1 MWNQVP
7 IFWLRGWKRA
17 RETNV
22 DTNVSSS
29 LSLFGVFTMQRPVLL
44 DSRLVEIESL
54 WQRVSSAWHR
64 STRAK
69 RTMVNDVRLDK
80 AHKVSLVPIEKLV
93 DGPRSKISSS
103 GGRRNRLFSFNRCT
117 VFTRVAN
124 RCERSNIREPVAE
137 SVGWS
142 RTKPVE
148 GN

>member
-22 DTNVSSS
+22 DTNVSLPLLIWSIYYAKTGITRFKTGRNRVP
-29 LSLFGVFTMQRPVLL
+29 LATRIVGVASVDASET
-44 DSRLVEIESL
+44 
-54 WQRVSSAWHR
+54 
-64 STRAK
+64 
-69 RTMVNDVRLDK
+69 NDVRLDK

-124 RCERSNIREPVAE
+124 RRERSNIREPVAE

>member
-22 DTNVSSS
+22 DTNVP
-29 LSLFGVFTMQRPVLL
+29 LSLLIWSIYYAKTGITRFKTGRNRVPLATRIVGVASVDASET
-44 DSRLVEIESL
+44 
-54 WQRVSSAWHR
+54 
-64 STRAK
+64 
-69 RTMVNDVRLDK
+69 NDVRLDK

-124 RCERSNIREPVAE
+124 RRERSNIREPVAE

>member
-7 IFWLRGWKRA
+7 IFWFRGWKRA

-69 RTMVNDVRLDK
+69 RLDK

-124 RCERSNIREPVAE
+124 RRERSNIREPVAE

>member
-22 DTNVSSS
+22 DTTVSLPLLIWSIYYAKTGITRFKTGRNRVP
-29 LSLFGVFTMQRPVLL
+29 LATRIVGVASVDASET
-44 DSRLVEIESL
+44 
-54 WQRVSSAWHR
+54 
-64 STRAK
+64 
-69 RTMVNDVRLDK
+69 NDVRLDK

-117 VFTRVAN
+117 VFTRDAN
-124 RCERSNIREPVAE
+124 RRERSNIREPVAE

>member
-22 DTNVSSS
+22 DTNVPLPLLIWSIYYAKTGITRFKTGRNRVP
-29 LSLFGVFTMQRPVLL
+29 LATRIVGVASVDASET
-44 DSRLVEIESL
+44 
-54 WQRVSSAWHR
+54 
-64 STRAK
+64 
-69 RTMVNDVRLDK
+69 NDVRLDK

-117 VFTRVAN
+117 VFTRDAN
-124 RCERSNIREPVAE
+124 RRERSNIREPVAE

>member
-1 MWNQVP
+1 MEPSSNFLASRMEKSAGNERRHQRLLVP
-7 IFWLRGWKRA
+7 LLIWSIYYAKTGITRFKTGRNRVPLATRIVGVA
-17 RETNV
+17 SV
-22 DTNVSSS
+22 D
-29 LSLFGVFTMQRPVLL
+29 
-44 DSRLVEIESL
+44 
-54 WQRVSSAWHR
+54 A
-64 STRAK
+64 
-69 RTMVNDVRLDK
+69 NDVRLDK

-117 VFTRVAN
+117 VFTRDAN
-124 RCERSNIREPVAE
+124 RRERSNIREPVAE